1 MRPKLSDVLEA
12 ELTRDIREGVFGP
25 DGRLPSENALS
36 RRFGVSRPIVREAL
50 RRLRDGGLIH
60 SRQGAGSFVLE
71 VEQAANTTPAALA
84 TQPPPIHSIAD
95 IRKVYEY
102 RIAIESEIAALAA
115 QNANDAKIEA
125 IGRQLAL
132 IQNAIDSGHVG
143 VDQDN
148 AFHMAIGEATDN
160 HLLLGALQLV
170 QPHLNFVI
178 DLARSFS
185 ILGNS
190 AHLTMVQ
197 NEHSAIYE
205 AIARHD
211 AEGARA
217 AMRAHIVAARDRVFF
232 GVHSSDN
239 AARTAGATAPKGRPF
254 SIAQAK

>member
-1 MRPKLSDVLEA
+1 VRPKLSDVLEA
-12 ELTRDIREGVFGP
+12 ELTRDIREGIFGP

-71 VEQAANTTPAALA
+71 TEQADDSLAAAPLA
-84 TQPPPIHSIAD
+84 QQPPPIHSIAD

-102 RIAIESEIAALAA
+102 RIAIEGEIAAVAA
-115 QNANDAKIEA
+115 QNANDAKIAA
-125 IGRQLAL
+125 IGDQLAM
-132 IQNAIDSGHVG
+132 IQSAIDSGHVG

-148 AFHMAIGEATDN
+148 AFHMAIAEATDN

-185 ILGNS
+185 ILGTPPHV
-190 AHLTMVQ
+190 AMVQ
-197 NEHSAIYE
+197 NEHSAIFE

-211 AEGARA
+211 PQGARA
-217 AMRAHIVAARDRVFF
+217 AMHRHIVAARDRVFF
-232 GVHSSDN
+232 GVHSADTTIR
-239 AARTAGATAPKGRPF
+239 AADTTIPAAGPAPR
-254 SIAQAK
+254 

>member
-50 RRLRDGGLIH
+50 RRLRDEGLIH
-60 SRQGAGSFVLE
+60 SRQGAGSFVLGT
-71 VEQAANTTPAALA
+71 EQNPAAAPL
-84 TQPPPIHSIAD
+84 TKQSPPIHSIAD

-102 RIAIESEIAALAA
+102 RIAIEGEIAAIAA
-115 QNANDAKIEA
+115 QNADEATIEA
-125 IGRQLAL
+125 IRNQLVM

-148 AFHMAIGEATDN
+148 AFHMAIGEATGN
-160 HLLLGALQLV
+160 HLLLEALQLI

-185 ILGNS
+185 ILGNP
-190 AHLTMVQ
+190 AHVAMVQ
-197 NEHSAIYE
+197 NEHSAIFE
-205 AIARHD
+205 AIARRD
-211 AEGARA
+211 PDGARG
-217 AMRAHIVAARDRVFF
+217 AMRRHIVAARDRVFF
-232 GVHSSDN
+232 GVHSRD
-239 AARTAGATAPKGRPF
+239 ALIPAPG
-254 SIAQAK
+254 